1 MVYMSKTGDKWV
13 VLQDIQNGQK
23 VLFSADN
30 FDAVWDAWV
39 SYQK

>member
-1 MVYMSKTGDKWV
+1 MSKAGDKWV
-13 VLQDIQNGQK
+13 VVQDIQNGQK
-23 VLFSADN
+23 VLFSADS